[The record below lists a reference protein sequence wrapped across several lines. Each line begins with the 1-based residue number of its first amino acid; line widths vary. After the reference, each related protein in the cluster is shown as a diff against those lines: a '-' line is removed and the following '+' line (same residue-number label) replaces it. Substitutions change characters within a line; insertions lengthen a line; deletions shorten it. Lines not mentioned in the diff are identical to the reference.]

1 MNRLNAGFP
10 SIQQMQDSYRTT
22 ENLQTKSLDSRQ
34 AGSIFQDILQGHVK
48 ENKIDNNIEKN
59 QPDSLKFSKHAMGR
73 LEERGITLSENQLQ
87 RLSEGTAKAEA
98 KGINES
104 LVLMDK
110 LAFIVNVPNNTVITA
125 IGQEETDNNIFTN
138 IDGAVII

>member
-10 SIQQMQDSYRTT
+10 SIQQMQDSYRTID
-22 ENLQTKSLDSRQ
+22 NSQNKSFDTKQ
-34 AGSIFQDILQGHVK
+34 NGAIFQNILQGHVEEADK
-48 ENKIDNNIEKN
+48 KN
-59 QPDSLKFSKHAMGR
+59 QLDNLRFSKHAMGR

-87 RLSEGTAKAEA
+87 RLSEGTAKAGA

>member
-10 SIQQMQDSYRTT
+10 SIQQMQDSYRTID
-22 ENLQTKSLDSRQ
+22 NSQNKSFDAKQ
-34 AGSIFQDILQGHVK
+34 NGAIFQNILQGHVEEADK
-48 ENKIDNNIEKN
+48 KN
-59 QPDSLKFSKHAMGR
+59 QLDNLRFSKHAMGR

-87 RLSEGTAKAEA
+87 RLSEGTAKAGA